1 MKMTSREQAWISA
14 VAVSVGA
21 AALLDLDACSSEV
34 LVSATHASAGGASSN
49 AVSSVSTSA
58 SSAGGAGGSSSST
71 ATASVSSSASSAG
84 GAGGGASS
92 SNVLLNDLRLARQ
105 IRPFIAL
112 FQSGLTMVTDTSSQ
126 AQSEYWQAFLS
137 LYGALVKSAEHDPM
151 LTAEVQDLIDFM
163 AQHVK
168 KQKAPDASHAAVVA
182 PVVSPTGG
190 EPPPK

>member
-137 LYGALVKSAEHDPM
+137 LYGALVKFAEHDPM
-151 LTAEVQDLIDFM
+151 LAAEVQDLIDFM